1 MKPSFFKKSML
12 NYEMEKKKNKSKKN
26 LTPTLSS
33 LLNLCPKP

>member
-12 NYEMEKKKNKSKKN
+12 NYEMEKKNKSKKK
-26 LTPTLSS
+26 LTLTLSS